1 MRASIT
7 NHHGNFFFDTS
18 EYVRITGWYF
28 VTYTVSPLHSAFT
41 RMVSF
46 TRINLT
52 FNLSL
57 DMKTV
62 SKFTLK
68 KVSFVIFLTKKVST
82 VLTNVVSFRCT
93 YGNLSTNRWCL
104 ATGSHENRMKNKE
117 KSICFIFSIFDS
129 SYNRC
134 PRLVFLKWEKR
145 LQDLFYSKSFACS
158 INKILKNN
166 SLPFF
171 RLVFIFQL

>member
-1 MRASIT
+1 MRAMIT
-7 NHHGNFFFDTS
+7 THHGNFFFETS

-57 DMKTV
+57 DMKIV

-68 KVSFVIFLTKKVST
+68 KVSFVIFLTTKVSI

-104 ATGSHENRMKNKE
+104 ATGSHENRMKKIRE
-117 KSICFIFSIFDS
+117 KVFVSFF
-129 SYNRC
+129 
-134 PRLVFLKWEKR
+134 LVYLIHHII
-145 LQDLFYSKSFACS
+145 DG
-158 INKILKNN
+158 
-166 SLPFF
+166 F
-171 RLVFIFQL
+171 RLVFFSEKRGWKTSFFILNLLLASSLEEP